1 MKKNKFLHQHR
12 ISESVLKLFYFVKQK
27 SETMKGV
34 DVITDEKKKKKY
46 LQIDIAKVQKYSDA
60 MWEDLYDVLIAS
72 LRKGQPSSSLV
83 AVEKRLIKAG
93 KL

>member
-1 MKKNKFLHQHR
+1 
-12 ISESVLKLFYFVKQK
+12 
-27 SETMKGV
+27 MKGV
-34 DVITDEKKKKKY
+34 DVVTDEKKNKKY

-72 LRKGQPSSSLV
+72 LRKGQPSSSLA